1 MDAPPDDSEGAA
13 AAEEDEEEEEDREE
27 EDEEEKEEEEEAAL
41 AVKLVAAVPEDKEP
55 VPAELAEAETL
66 CPEVMALLDVMDA
79 PYRCLG
85 IKSSDGESVVP

>member
-13 AAEEDEEEEEDREE
+13 AAVEDEEEEEDREE

-41 AVKLVAAVPEDKEP
+41 AVKLVADVPEP
-55 VPAELAEAETL
+55 VPAELAETETF

-85 IKSSDGESVVP
+85 IKLSDGESVVP